1 VHIQTR
7 SVEEGKVALEGVR
20 PIFIMRGTIYL
31 ERWRRGGWALRCLRP
46 TFVMPHTTL
55 RQVKAL
61 EVELRSTSAA
71 DKRTYRDKVEEDG
84 TGWKKGHKVVG

>member
-1 VHIQTR
+1 
-7 SVEEGKVALEGVR
+7 
-20 PIFIMRGTIYL
+20 
-31 ERWRRGGWALRCLRP
+31 LRCLRP